1 MGNRSN
7 YVTMRYMKMNDARP
21 DMRLAYNMYDAD
33 GHTLIC
39 SGSILSAFYIKRL
52 GEYGFD
58 GVYINDELSED
69 IQIEPIITPELRTE
83 GLFNVRNS
91 DVDGCKGVAKKIVDQ
106 ILDKGSLTL
115 DLTDL
120 RCFDGYTYAHSV
132 NVAVIA
138 CIIGFGLKMNAE
150 SLEQLVMAGLL
161 HDMGKLV
168 IPPEILN
175 KPGKLTNEEYE
186 IMKQHSQNSYEII
199 KERWDI
205 SAQVKAAVLYHH
217 ENVDGS
223 GYPDGIEGDG
233 MTIFTKILHVAD
245 VYDAL
250 VSKRPYKNPYSPY
263 EACEFMM
270 GAGGIMFDPKVV
282 EVLLLYVPF
291 YPKGTQVRLSDGR
304 EGIIVENAGT
314 RNLRPLL
321 RLLDGTM
328 IDMQQQKNY
337 NLTILHGSN
346 EIVMDPCVEEA
357 ERRKMLTPFKKF
369 RVMIIDDMLIN
380 LQSFRGFLQNA
391 YDLSLL
397 TSMGQALLHL
407 KRQTEPDLIIL
418 DMDMPDMN
426 GLDALAKIRG
436 IIGDTTPVLFVIDN
450 YDKSVISRCRKAGAA
465 GYIVRPYKPA
475 FVKSEMK
482 RILCGR
488 KIGKTIDFAYE
499 KKYNK

>member
-1 MGNRSN
+1 
-7 YVTMRYMKMNDARP
+7 MRYIKINDAQP
-21 DMRLAYNMYDAD
+21 GMRLAYNMYDAD

-39 SGSILSAFYIKRL
+39 SGSILSKFYIKRL
-52 GEYGFD
+52 SDYGFD

-69 IQIEPIITPELRTE
+69 INIEPVISPELRTE

-91 DVDGCKGVAKKIVDQ
+91 DVDGCKGVARKIVDQ
-106 ILDKGSLTL
+106 ILDKGTLAL

-132 NVAVIA
+132 NVAVVS
-138 CIIGFGLKMNAE
+138 CIIGFGLKMNEE

-161 HDMGKLV
+161 HDLGKLV

-175 KPGKLTNEEYE
+175 KPAKLTHDEYE
-186 IMKQHSQNSYEII
+186 IMKTHSRLSYEII

-217 ENVDGS
+217 ENVDGT
-223 GYPDGIEGDG
+223 GYPDGIEGDR

-263 EACEFMM
+263 EACEFLM
-270 GAGGIMFDPKVV
+270 GAGGLMFDPKVV
-282 EVLLLYVPF
+282 EALLMYVPF
-291 YPKGTQVRLSDGR
+291 YPKGTQVMLSDGR
-304 EGIIVENAGT
+304 EGIIVENSGT

-328 IDMQQQKNY
+328 IDMQEQKNY
-337 NLTILHGSN
+337 NLTILHSAN
-346 EIVMDPCVEEA
+346 EDVMDPCVEEE
-357 ERRKMLTPFKKF
+357 ERRKMLTPFKKY
-369 RVMIIDDMLIN
+369 RIMIIDDMLIN

-391 YDLSLL
+391 YELSLQ
-397 TSMGQALLHL
+397 TSIGQALLHL

-418 DMDMPDMN
+418 DMDMPQMN
-426 GLDALAKIRG
+426 GIEASVKIKELT
-436 IIGDTTPVLFVIDN
+436 GDVVPVIFVIDT
-450 YDKSVISRCRKAGAA
+450 YDKSVISKCRKAGAA
-465 GYIVRPYKPA
+465 GYIVRPYKPTY
-475 FVKSEMK
+475 VKAEIK
-482 RILCGR
+482 RILSGR
-488 KIGKTIDFAYE
+488 KVTE
-499 KKYNK
+499 